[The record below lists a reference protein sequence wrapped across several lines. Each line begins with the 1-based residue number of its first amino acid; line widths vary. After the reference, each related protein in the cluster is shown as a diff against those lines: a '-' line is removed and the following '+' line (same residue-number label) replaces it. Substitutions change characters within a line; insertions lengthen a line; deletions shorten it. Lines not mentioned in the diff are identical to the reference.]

1 MVKAIDKIRPL
12 DIKLICP
19 GHGPVHKELAGEI
32 VRLTEKYSDEYIAV
46 TGEKDIKRVLIA
58 YVSAYGYTG
67 EAADLIAEGL
77 AESGRFDID
86 VADIETMPDGELDAK
101 LTASDAVIAGSPTI
115 NQNTLL
121 PLYRLFALINPL
133 RDRGKAA
140 GAFGSYGW
148 SGEAPKIILD
158 NFRNLKLNTFEEP
171 VTFKFAPGGPKKEI
185 LVDYGRRFGEMLL
198 EKKSETKNP
207 GV

>member
-86 VADIETMPDGELDAK
+86 VADIDILNRVLVFEANAYATRTRLQV
-101 LTASDAVIAGSPTI
+101 AVRNI
-115 NQNTLL
+115 NV
-121 PLYRLFALINPL
+121 F
-133 RDRGKAA
+133 
-140 GAFGSYGW
+140 
-148 SGEAPKIILD
+148 
-158 NFRNLKLNTFEEP
+158 
-171 VTFKFAPGGPKKEI
+171 
-185 LVDYGRRFGEMLL
+185 
-198 EKKSETKNP
+198 
-207 GV
+207 